1 MVEILEPEGEE
12 TPLLM
17 RQLILFFDAK
27 RVKNSAKFVGCWL
40 SEDVVLREK
49 GLDIGHFGLFG
60 RTEEVKG
67 RKNTLLLLL
76 RVLPC
81 RAAEVAH
88 LHSY

>member
-1 MVEILEPEGEE
+1 
-12 TPLLM
+12 
-17 RQLILFFDAK
+17 
-27 RVKNSAKFVGCWL
+27 VGN
-40 SEDVVLREK
+40 
-49 GLDIGHFGLFG
+49 FGLFG

-76 RVLPC
+76 GVLPTC